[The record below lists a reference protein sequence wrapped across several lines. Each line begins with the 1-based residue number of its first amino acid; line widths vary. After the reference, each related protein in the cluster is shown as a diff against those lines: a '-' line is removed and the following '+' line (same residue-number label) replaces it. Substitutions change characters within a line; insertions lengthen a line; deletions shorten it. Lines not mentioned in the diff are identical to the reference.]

1 MIEGAV
7 ALAVAFLLLTLIAQ
21 AGLAVVARN
30 AAEGAVAAAARR
42 AARPGSDLGSVAAQ
56 LRSTLAATVPG
67 VTEPRSDVGRDGAAA
82 WATASFRWS
91 PPGPAWL
98 PIRISVAAETPVLAP
113 P

>member
-1 MIEGAV
+1 MEGAV
-7 ALAVAFLLLTLIAQ
+7 GLGIAFLLLTLLAQ

-42 AARPGSDLGSVAAQ
+42 AARPDAAVASVRGE
-56 LRSTLAATVPG
+56 LDRTLAATVPG
-67 VTEPRSDVGRDGAAA
+67 VAEATSDVGRDAKAA
-82 WATASFRWS
+82 WATASFRWN

-98 PIRISVAAETPVLAP
+98 PIRIRVAAEVPVLAP

>member
-1 MIEGAV
+1 M
-7 ALAVAFLLLTLIAQ
+7 ALAVAFLLLTLLAQ

-42 AARPGSDLGSVAAQ
+42 AARPGSDLGDVQAQ
-56 LRSTLAATVPG
+56 LRATLAATVPG
-67 VTEPRSDVGRDGAAA
+67 VTETQSNVHRDRTRAR
-82 WATASFRWS
+82 ATASFRWT

-98 PIRISVAAETPVLAP
+98 PLRIAVAAETPMLAP

>member
-1 MIEGAV
+1 M
-7 ALAVAFLLLTLIAQ
+7 ALAVAFLLLTLLAQ

-42 AARPGSDLGSVAAQ
+42 AARPGSDLGDVQGQ
-56 LRSTLAATVPG
+56 LRATLAATVPG
-67 VTEPRSDVGRDGAAA
+67 VAEPRSDVRRDRTTARAS
-82 WATASFRWS
+82 ASFRWN

-98 PIRISVAAETPVLAP
+98 PIRIAVAAETPILAP